1 MIRDRDRLD
10 KPKLSWRHHD
20 DEFGEVSELMGNGKR
35 ECPNC
40 AVEVPK
46 TSQRCPIC
54 SYEFPRHKSGLFK
67 LVAIILIILFLI
79 PLVHLAIRLLK

>member
-1 MIRDRDRLD
+1 
-10 KPKLSWRHHD
+10 
-20 DEFGEVSELMGNGKR
+20 MGNAKR

-54 SYEFPRHKSGLFK
+54 SYEFPRPKSGLFK
-67 LVAIILIILFLI
+67 LVAVILIILFLI